1 MQTLNY
7 IFKLYRGDVFFIIFL
22 LFALKIKHLKHHKK
36 LMLFIY
42 FIFLQFKLHSMQ
54 KFALIFIIIILVI
67 PSFAQYDFT
76 LGHLQNLRDCE
87 IYFNGIN
94 TVIRPA
100 TGVENELYDSLIFPK
115 NDKAEKNWWVR
126 KLFHEHL
133 FIIGNDDY
141 KVYVDPVFDFR
152 YNRLRNL
159 GTDEHIGGYTNTRG
173 VLVHAKLSKYVYLN
187 TSFYENQAVL
197 PAYLEDAV
205 YRYKGN
211 IPGYARVKKLS
222 GYSEF
227 DYANAYGSISVKPID
242 CLNITLGYDRLFI
255 GDGYHSM
262 ILSDFAAPMPYVKTN
277 VKFGK
282 WEYTN
287 LVTRLMQYSSYNTNV
302 ETADKQSKVA
312 TYHLMTYNPQNGWQ
326 FTFFE
331 QSVIDHKN
339 KTFWGGLAQGIP
351 VARIFLPLGV
361 DNTNSK
367 FGANVS
373 YENKKIGIFYAQ
385 LALNETRFSDTICWH
400 RQASL
405 DVQIGYKNHNL
416 FNVKNLTFLAEAN
429 VSSIIAQK
437 HNSNYTG
444 SFTEGNFDIAHIYTI
459 NTNYGQ
465 PLTIP
470 QNTDG
475 YIITAML
482 SYQIKQFKLL
492 AKYEYSP
499 SLPSISNNTVTN
511 YPSDYFIYPKDC
523 FDFQFIYEMNPVSR
537 MQWFAGFTLYDLG
550 GGFSNYYASIGFRT
564 ALRNN
569 Y

>member
-1 MQTLNY
+1 MR
-7 IFKLYRGDVFFIIFL
+7 KFI
-22 LFALKIKHLKHHKK
+22 
-36 LMLFIY
+36 
-42 FIFLQFKLHSMQ
+42 
-54 KFALIFIIIILVI
+54 LIFTIAILQSVI
-67 PSFAQYDFT
+67 VVAQDDFT
-76 LGHLQNLRDCE
+76 IGHLQNLRDSE
-87 IYFNGIN
+87 IYFNDIN
-94 TVIRPA
+94 TAIRPA

-115 NDKAEKNWWVR
+115 NDKVEKNWWIR

-133 FIIGNDDY
+133 FIIGNEKY
-141 KVYVDPVFDFR
+141 KVYIDPIFDFR

-159 GTDEHIGGYTNTRG
+159 DTDEHIGGYTNTRG
-173 VLVHAKLSKYVYLN
+173 ALIQAKLSDYVYLN

-197 PAYLEDAV
+197 PAYFENIHK
-205 YRYKGN
+205 YKGN
-211 IPGYARVKKLS
+211 IHGYARVKKLS
-222 GYSEF
+222 GYSEY
-227 DYANAYGSISVKPID
+227 DYTNAYGNISFRPIK
-242 CLNITLGYDRLFI
+242 CLNFTLGYDRLFI

-262 ILSDFAAPMPYVKTN
+262 ILSDFAAPMPYVKTS

-287 LVTRLMQYSSYNTNV
+287 IVTRLMQYSEYNTSV

-312 TYHLMTYNPQNGWQ
+312 TYNLMTYNPQNGWQ

-351 VARIFLPLGV
+351 VARIFLPIGV

-367 FGANVS
+367 FGANVI

-385 LALNETRFSDTICWH
+385 LALNGTRFCDTICWH
-400 RQASL
+400 SQASI
-405 DVQIGYKNHNL
+405 DVQIGYKNHDL

-437 HNSNYTG
+437 HDSRYTG
-444 SFTEGNFDIAHIYTI
+444 SYSEDNYDIAHIYTI

-465 PLTIP
+465 SLTIP
-470 QNTDG
+470 GNTDG

-511 YPSDYFIYPKDC
+511 LPFDDFIYPQDC

-537 MQWFAGFTLYDLG
+537 MQWFAGISLYNLQGRYLD
-550 GGFSNYYASIGFRT
+550 YYANIGFRT